1 METINSGI
9 EENLF
14 VHITE
19 TNRKTPFYN
28 LIGMKTLNL
37 GPGTAEMGVMADSE
51 HSNPLGLVHGGLIS
65 TVADAA
71 MGNAIRTVGKKGV
84 TADYRVSFF
93 KAAPIGKEL
102 IGYGKI
108 EKMGA
113 RLIFASAEIVCEGEM
128 LATSQGTFFIV
139 GDIEL

>member
-1 METINSGI
+1 MNTVNNGI
-9 EENLF
+9 DHRLF
-14 VHITE
+14 THITE
-19 TNRKTPFYN
+19 NNQKTPFYR
-28 LIGMKTLNL
+28 LTGMKTKAL
-37 GPGTAEMGVMADSE
+37 GKGEAEMSVIAEED
-51 HSNPLGLVHGGLIS
+51 HSNPLGLVHGGMIS
-65 TVADAA
+65 TLADAA

-93 KAAPIGKEL
+93 KSAPIGKEL

-113 RLIFASAEIVCEGEM
+113 RLIFASAVVVCEGET
-128 LATSQGTFFIV
+128 LATSQGTFFII